1 MHALV
6 ISPFP
11 LAAGSVV
18 TNTIVAAERADLAPF
33 EAIAAIDGVGLG
45 CVYDGTA
52 WAPPADTRPL
62 EEIRATKVA
71 ELSAACSGAIV
82 GGFVS
87 SALGAPH
94 TYPSRATDQTNLM
107 GSVVASML
115 PGVGAEGADWSTP
128 FWCAAASGE
137 WAFRPHSAAEIQAV
151 GADGKSSIVACQA
164 RLADLVALVGLADNA
179 SEVSAILWG
188 E

>member
-1 MHALV
+1 MRAL
-6 ISPFP
+6 IMD
-11 LAAGSVV
+11 GSVV
-18 TNTIVAAERADLAPF
+18 TNVILIDDEADPADF
-33 EAIAAIDGVGLG
+33 DAIAASDGAVGIGWRLIDG
-45 CVYDGTA
+45 A
-52 WAPPADTRPL
+52 WLPPADIRPL
-62 EEIRATKVA
+62 EEIRAAKVA

-87 SALGAPH
+87 SALGSSH

-115 PGVGAEGADWSTP
+115 PGVGPNWSTP

-151 GADGKSSIVACQA
+151 GADGKTHIVACQT
-164 RLADLVALVGLADNA
+164 RLADLVALVGLA
-179 SEVSAILWG
+179 ESAEDLGSIGW

>member
-1 MHALV
+1 MQTALV
-6 ISPFP
+6 VSPYP
-11 LAAGSVV
+11 LVAGSVV
-18 TNTIVAAERADLAPF
+18 INTIVVDEGADLPAF
-33 EAIAAIDGVGLG
+33 EAIAAIDGIGLG
-45 CVYDGTA
+45 CVYDGAA

-62 EEIRATKVA
+62 EEIRAAKVA

-87 SALGAPH
+87 PALGAPH

-115 PGVGAEGADWSTP
+115 PGVGPDWSTP

>member
-1 MHALV
+1 MQTALV
-6 ISPFP
+6 ISPYP
-11 LAAGSVV
+11 LVAGSVV
-18 TNTIVAAERADLAPF
+18 TNTIVVADGGDLAPF
-33 EAIAAIDGVGLG
+33 EAIAAIDGIGLG

-52 WAPPADTRPL
+52 WAPPADTRQI
-62 EEIRATKVA
+62 EEIRAAKVA

-94 TYPSRATDQTNLM
+94 TYPSRGTDQTNLM

-115 PGVGAEGADWSTP
+115 PGVGPDWSTP
-128 FWCAAASGE
+128 FWCADEVGE

-164 RLADLVALVGLADNA
+164 RLADLVALVGLA
-179 SEVSAILWG
+179 ESAEDLTSIGW

>member
-1 MHALV
+1 MQTALV
-6 ISPFP
+6 VSPYP
-11 LAAGSVV
+11 LVAGSVV
-18 TNTIVAAERADLAPF
+18 INTIVVDEGGDLAPF
-33 EAIAAIDGVGLG
+33 EAIAAIDGIGLG
-45 CVYDGTA
+45 CVYDGAA

-62 EEIRATKVA
+62 EEIRAAKVA
-71 ELSAACSGAIV
+71 ELSVACSGAIV

-151 GADGKSSIVACQA
+151 GADGKTHIVTCQT
-164 RLADLVALVGLADNA
+164 RLADLVALVGLA
-179 SEVSAILWG
+179 ESAEDLTSIGW

>member
-1 MHALV
+1 MPNALV
-6 ISPFP
+6 VSPYP
-11 LAAGSVV
+11 LVAGSVV
-18 TNTIVAAERADLAPF
+18 INTVVVDEGVYLPAF
-33 EAIAAIDGVGLG
+33 EAIAAIDGIGLG

-62 EEIRATKVA
+62 EEIRAAKVA
-71 ELSAACSGAIV
+71 ELSATCSGAIA

-94 TYPSRATDQTNLM
+94 TYPSRATDQTNLV

-115 PGVGAEGADWSTP
+115 PGVGADWSTP
-128 FWCAAASGE
+128 FWCADEAGE

-164 RLADLVALVGLADNA
+164 RLADLVAQVGLA
-179 SEVSAILWG
+179 ESAEDLTSIGW